1 MLKGKSR
8 RLAALIAAVLLC
20 LAAAA
25 AEEFRLLQ
33 VGDSGEAVYQFKLRL
48 YDLGYF
54 SSQPTHSYF
63 NELTEQRVKL
73 FQKMNGLRQDGR
85 ATPELQ
91 ALLFSDQAID
101 AAGRRVG
108 EPSVSPEAP
117 SPTPEPTVSPTAEP
131 LSAESLLPSATPA
144 QESPSEA
151 TFAPTQ
157 VPQGVP
163 SPVPALGVVRG
174 WDRQQ
179 GYQYVT
185 LGSYPYEEDG
195 TPRPVLWK
203 VLGTENGQALLMSAL
218 ILDTQQVMFSRESY
232 YAAMEAHTFRR
243 IKSFAESDLCA
254 WMNGEMLD
262 TLVGFGYLRD
272 ALVEQGAE
280 VVMTRET
287 HDVDI
292 SNQERAK
299 MMNEAGVDLWLR
311 IHCDGADNRSSNG
324 IGLYVSKS
332 NSIAEESYRAAEAI
346 LPRMVEATGAKGNG
360 ITVNDNYTGQNWSEV
375 PCLMVE
381 MGFMSN
387 PEEDVKL
394 NDPAYQAL
402 LVTGMVNGISDYIA
416 LRDRGGEALE

>member
-131 LSAESLLPSATPA
+131 LSAEILLPSATPA

-272 ALVEQGAE
+272 ALVEGPYGRLYPLTTTQMTTTAYGFNPNIFGKSFPDRVAE
-280 VVMTRET
+280 STPY
-287 HDVDI
+287 
-292 SNQERAK
+292 AK
-299 MMNEAGVDLWLR
+299 SVN
-311 IHCDGADNRSSNG
+311 H
-324 IGLYVSKS
+324 IGLDTWPEGRPVKRLYLEPGWTSSPYWVIGFKTSSVSGFGHEGAGEGDTWMQLCGYNGHISWGGFARTDVGVRPALTLDLRQIGILSGSGTESSPWSLTYYV
-332 NSIAEESYRAAEAI
+332 E
-346 LPRMVEATGAKGNG
+346 
-360 ITVNDNYTGQNWSEV
+360 
-375 PCLMVE
+375 
-381 MGFMSN
+381 
-387 PEEDVKL
+387 
-394 NDPAYQAL
+394 
-402 LVTGMVNGISDYIA
+402 
-416 LRDRGGEALE
+416 